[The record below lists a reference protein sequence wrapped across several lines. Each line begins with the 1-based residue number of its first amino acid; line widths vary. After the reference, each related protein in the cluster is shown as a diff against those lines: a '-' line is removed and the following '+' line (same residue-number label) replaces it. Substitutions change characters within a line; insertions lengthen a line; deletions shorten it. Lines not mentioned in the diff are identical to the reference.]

1 MKNQKGITLVA
12 LVITIVVLLILAGV
26 TISMVMGDNGV
37 LSNSQKAKEES
48 ATGTANDSLSS
59 ALSSISTNYYAAQ
72 SGNGA
77 TTNVSEN
84 QAQLN
89 NCDTLADVLKD
100 STNLTAELA
109 SQMPSYKEFAVS
121 GTKITF
127 KEDKASGAYSFEAD
141 ISNTLTIK
149 SFKNTGKK

>member
-77 TTNVSEN
+77 TSNVSEN
-84 QAQLN
+84 QATLN
-89 NCDTLADVLKD
+89 NCDTLAEVLQA
-100 STNLTAELA
+100 TEAIQGELA
-109 SQMPSYKEFAVS
+109 DQMPSYKDFVVT

-127 KEDKASGAYSFEAD
+127 KEDKASGAYSFEAE